1 MAYTPTKEQ
10 QAVIDARTA
19 DILVAAA
26 AGSGKTAVL
35 VDRIMKKITNPSD
48 PVDIDEILIV
58 TFTNDAAA
66 QMRERIH
73 KAIDE
78 RLSKEPDNERLI
90 RQSRR
95 VGFAPIMTIDSFCQS
110 ALKRYFHVLN
120 IDPAFRVLDGAEGE
134 ILWGRAEEE
143 IYEEFL
149 SKGDEAFLSMLD
161 RYCPGSDSES
171 IYEIL
176 SEIRKFSDSAP
187 YPEEWIN
194 SAAER
199 LASIETADDLMDS
212 PYAKWEHA
220 YLSKYFGSC
229 LSREEELLRR
239 CDLPDGPDYYHD
251 GIAKDCSYLK
261 SLTETAD
268 FRTMLKILETWA
280 SDKYNIGSKPKS
292 VVATETSE
300 GIKNSRTAIR
310 KNIAGYLSYSEA
322 SFAQLAA
329 DIKACA
335 PSVAKLC
342 EFAVACRKRFRE
354 LMDEAGGYT
363 FAEIAHM
370 TLELFLKKDED
381 GSLHCTDAARQCR
394 KCYKEIMI
402 DEYQD
407 SNLVQELFLWAVSTA
422 EDGVPDTFRVGD
434 IKQSIYLFRMARPDL
449 FTEKFDSYSDAEDA
463 PARRILLN
471 KNFRSRKT
479 VLDGIN
485 SIFRRIMKKELG
497 GVEYDT
503 TAELVYGADYTHP
516 FTKAEAVNELLLGKR
531 DEAADNEERDR
542 MSIAAVVRRIRQLTD
557 PKTGLQIRDG
567 NGVRTAGYGDIA
579 VLSKTGTKLMYP
591 LIKGLLAAGIPAYA
605 ADMKGYFEAPEV
617 RYVLDFLKI
626 LDNPLQDVAFAAV
639 LKSPMGGFTQ
649 ENLAELRVFSMECT
663 KSNKSVYLYHVL
675 TRLRE
680 AEFVKESFLPLRAK
694 AEAFLA
700 LYESLSE
707 KKLYLNVPELLT
719 ELYRETNYVSYV
731 TVAPGGDVAARNLK
745 VLVEKAKEF
754 TNGIFTELSDFVRYI
769 DDLIRYDVQPDSAG
783 EGTDR
788 AVRFMTIHGSKGLE
802 YPIVFLI
809 DAERQLSGGRP
820 EGSLVFNS
828 DLGIGSKCFFPKE
841 RIVKSSYPYDVIRKR
856 KEIDE
861 RGEVLRL
868 LYVALTRA
876 KEKLIVVGNLTAKE
890 FKKYLESVPK
900 ANEPLGMDRVIGAKS
915 FLDLMLPCMLSDM
928 DEDARKKA
936 LPIDEYTWTDFSLES
951 DEWAILPY
959 GAEELSEL
967 TRQTPAAI
975 EQKQED
981 TDVTEELRQFF
992 EYRYPY
998 VSDNRPVKVSVSALK
1013 MSAMEEEAETA
1024 QIPEIRISHPEEE
1037 RPVPGFL
1044 TPKEEGNI
1052 MGAMRGTYYHRIL
1065 ELHDYGRDGSES
1077 DSLSEAEEL
1086 AKRKFVPSDLPK
1098 EVSHKK
1104 LSAFYQ
1110 SDIGL
1115 RMKAAA
1121 QQGKLKREQAFV
1133 MSVPADT
1140 VDPSYDKKETVL
1152 VQGIIDA
1159 MFLEEGGYV
1168 LLDYKTDRVP
1178 EGDDGSFLINRY
1190 KAQLRYYADAIRRGT
1205 GENVKDIYIYSFALQ
1220 KSIRL

>member
-1 MAYTPTKEQ
+1 MGYTPTKEQ
-10 QAVIDARTA
+10 QAVIDAKTS

-35 VDRIMKKITNPSD
+35 VDRILKKITNPSV

-78 RLSKEPDNERLI
+78 RLMKEPDNERLI

-110 ALKRYFHVLN
+110 VLKRYFHVLG
-120 IDPAFRVLDGAEGE
+120 IDPSFRVLDGAEGE

-143 IYEEFL
+143 VYEEFL
-149 SKGDEAFLSMLD
+149 ASGDEAFLSMLD
-161 RYCPGSDSES
+161 RYCSGNDSES

-176 SEIRKFSDSAP
+176 TEIRKFSDSAP
-187 YPEEWIN
+187 YPEEWIK

-199 LASIETADDLMDS
+199 LASIETADDLLDS
-212 PYAKWEHA
+212 PYAKWEHGF
-220 YLSKYFGSC
+220 LTRFFGSF
-229 LSREEELLRR
+229 LRREEELLRR
-239 CDLPDGPDYYHD
+239 CELPDGPYYYRD
-251 GIAKDCSYLK
+251 GIAKDCTYLK
-261 SLTETAD
+261 SLSETAD
-268 FRTMLKILETWA
+268 FRGMLKVLEAWA
-280 SDKYNIGSKPKS
+280 SEKYNIGTKPRS
-292 VVATETSE
+292 EAATETSE
-300 GIKNSRTAIR
+300 DVKDKRTDYR
-310 KNIAGYLSYSEA
+310 KKYSGYLSYSTA
-322 SFAQLAA
+322 AFAQLAA
-329 DIKACA
+329 DVKACA
-335 PSVAKLC
+335 PSVSKLC
-342 EFAVACRKRFRE
+342 EFAIACRKRFRE

-363 FAEIAHM
+363 FSEISHM
-370 TLELFLKKDED
+370 TLELFLRKDED
-381 GSLHCTDAARQCR
+381 GNLHYTDAARQCR

-407 SNLVQELFLWAVSTA
+407 SNLVQELFLGAVSTS
-422 EDGVPDTFRVGD
+422 EEGVPDTFRVGD

-449 FTEKFDSYSDAEDA
+449 FTEKFDSYSDAPDA
-463 PARRILLN
+463 PQRRILLN

-479 VLDGIN
+479 ILDGIN

-497 GVEYDT
+497 GVEYDE
-503 TAELVYGADYTHP
+503 TAELVYGADYPHP
-516 FTKAEAVNELLLGKR
+516 FSKAEAVNELLLGKR
-531 DEAADNEERDR
+531 NDAPDSEDRDR
-542 MSIAAVVRRIRQLTD
+542 MEIAAVVKRIRELTD
-557 PKTGLQIRDG
+557 PNTGLQIKEG
-567 NGVRTAGYGDIA
+567 NGTRTAGYGDIA

-639 LKSPMGGFTQ
+639 LKSPIGGFTQ
-649 ENLAELRVFSMECT
+649 ENLAELRLFSMEWT

-675 TRLRE
+675 IRLRE
-680 AEFVKESFLPLRAK
+680 AEFVKDAFKPVQAK
-694 AEAFLA
+694 AAAFLA

-719 ELYRETNYVSYV
+719 ELYRETNYPAYV

-769 DDLIRYDVQPDSAG
+769 DDLIRYNVQPESAG

-802 YPIVFLI
+802 YPIIFLI
-809 DAERQLSGGRP
+809 DADRQISGGKSD
-820 EGSLVFNS
+820 GSLVFHN

-841 RIVKSSYPYDVIRKR
+841 RVKKSSYPLDVIKKR

-876 KEKLIVVGNLTAKE
+876 KEKLIVVGSITAKE
-890 FKKYLESVPK
+890 YKKYLQSVPK
-900 ANEPLGMDRVIGAKS
+900 ENEPLGMDRVIGAKS
-915 FLDLMLPCMLSDM
+915 FLDLMVPCMLSDM
-928 DEDARKKA
+928 PEEDRRKA
-936 LPIDEYTWTDFSLES
+936 MPIDDDTWTDVPLWS
-951 DEWAILPY
+951 DEWAILPFGTEVLSELENRY
-959 GAEELSEL
+959 ITASVETPAEKDIAEELRE
-967 TRQTPAAI
+967 
-975 EQKQED
+975 
-981 TDVTEELRQFF
+981 FF
-992 EYRYPY
+992 DYRYPY

-1013 MSAMEEEAETA
+1013 MSAMEEEAEA
-1024 QIPEIRISHPEEE
+1024 MHRQDLRIEHPEEE
-1037 RPVPGFL
+1037 IPVPGFL

-1065 ELHDYGRDGSES
+1065 ELHDYERDGSES
-1077 DSLSEAEEL
+1077 DSLLEAEEL
-1086 AKRKFVPSDLPK
+1086 AKGRFVPSDLPK

-1104 LSAFYQ
+1104 LSAFYG

-1121 QQGKLKREQAFV
+1121 QAGKLKREQAFV

-1140 VDPSYDKKETVL
+1140 VDSSYDPKETVL

-1178 EGDDGSFLINRY
+1178 EGDDGSFLVNRY
-1190 KAQLRYYADAIRRGT
+1190 KAQLQYYADAIQRGT